1 MYMVSSFGKKAKPPN
16 SQGGE
21 QDKDLVTCIKHC
33 IEPLEF
39 IETRASVR

>member
-1 MYMVSSFGKKAKPPN
+1 MLLLFGKNAKPAN
-16 SQGGE
+16 SQGTE

-33 IEPLEF
+33 IEALEF

>member
-1 MYMVSSFGKKAKPPN
+1 MYMVSVFGKKAKPLN
-16 SQGGE
+16 SDGRE